1 MPVASE
7 DLLISIVSHSGRLS
21 PQMRKALTTFLL
33 LANPIDYVRVLAQFR
48 TEIVKGA
55 LQSDPRLL
63 LSIYRSLPR
72 HLKIELVTLFAVSAV
87 EPRAFRTM
95 FEDAFLRCQPRKS
108 QRAAL
113 ARAFSRY
120 FSLHSKIGAGGMED
134 LILRLLRSREE
145 EQRLHGLLVVN
156 HLEEISE
163 ADLRLIV
170 RSVRSRTRG
179 WSNNA
184 WSALARLTA
193 KPGVLKPALIAELR
207 ELAKVQAR
215 NPDRH
220 EAHNPRLFLQVTEPG
235 QRKRKRRRGNPLASL
250 GVIG

>member
-7 DLLISIVSHSGRLS
+7 DLLLSIVAHSGKLS

-33 LANPIDYVRVLAQFR
+33 LANPIDYVRVLARFR
-48 TEIVKGA
+48 MEIVKGA

-72 HLKIELVTLFAVSAV
+72 HLKIEFVTLFATSAV
-87 EPRAFRTM
+87 EPRAFRKM
-95 FEDAFLRCQPRKS
+95 FEDAFFRCQPRKS

-120 FSLHSKIGAGGMED
+120 FSLHPKIGAGGMED

-156 HLEEISE
+156 HLEKISE

-170 RSVRSRTRG
+170 RCVRSRTRG

-184 WSALARLTA
+184 WSTLARLTTR
-193 KPGVLKPALIAELR
+193 PGVLKPSLIAELR
-207 ELAKVQAR
+207 EIAKVQAS

-220 EAHNPRLFLQVTEPG
+220 EAYNPRLFLRVTEPG
-235 QRKRKRRRGNPLASL
+235 PRKRKRRRGNPSASL